1 MNKVQKIFTENF
13 ILLIFVLM
21 SLKLMFAFERISIY
35 SDYIIYLCIILFS
48 FFNREIF
55 KKENAIKITK
65 IFFGI
70 FILQLIGLLQVHTVY
85 SIHNIL
91 SSFIVYLFLIIM
103 FNFNFKI
110 RLNNN
115 IFKIAYYAATFS
127 LLIYTLN
134 NIWLKNTITAIFLF
148 LTITY
153 IFINIKEAFKENKY
167 IIIYFL
173 MLLSMCLSY
182 VHHSRTTFFIT
193 FIILLIF
200 IILNKFN
207 AYFKQDLL
215 NKLFF
220 CCILIIFSFVI
231 FYINI
236 KYSSLYDILNCYS
249 RSIFNKNIDSGR
261 PDLWYMSIKSLQSWQ
276 YIIGSGTGKLP
287 EITRYVNSSFH
298 NTYIQIFIQHG
309 ILGLVLLIMLF
320 RKIWMIIIKNSL
332 NIIMYFLISVFIAII
347 IYNCFETT
355 LLQNKTLLGITQW
368 FALGIG
374 YQCIRGDIKE
384 L

>member
-103 FNFNFKI
+103 FNFDFKI

-134 NIWLKNTITAIFLF
+134 NIWLKNTIPAIF
-148 LTITY
+148 
-153 IFINIKEAFKENKY
+153 
-167 IIIYFL
+167 
-173 MLLSMCLSY
+173 
-182 VHHSRTTFFIT
+182 
-193 FIILLIF
+193 
-200 IILNKFN
+200 
-207 AYFKQDLL
+207 
-215 NKLFF
+215 
-220 CCILIIFSFVI
+220 
-231 FYINI
+231 
-236 KYSSLYDILNCYS
+236 
-249 RSIFNKNIDSGR
+249 
-261 PDLWYMSIKSLQSWQ
+261 
-276 YIIGSGTGKLP
+276 
-287 EITRYVNSSFH
+287 
-298 NTYIQIFIQHG
+298 
-309 ILGLVLLIMLF
+309 
-320 RKIWMIIIKNSL
+320 
-332 NIIMYFLISVFIAII
+332 
-347 IYNCFETT
+347 CF
-355 LLQNKTLLGITQW
+355 
-368 FALGIG
+368 
-374 YQCIRGDIKE
+374 
-384 L
+384 

>member
-134 NIWLKNTITAIFLF
+134 NIWLKNTIPAIFLF

-320 RKIWMIIIKNSL
+320 
-332 NIIMYFLISVFIAII
+332 Y
-347 IYNCFETT
+347 
-355 LLQNKTLLGITQW
+355 
-368 FALGIG
+368 
-374 YQCIRGDIKE
+374 
-384 L
+384 

>member
-103 FNFNFKI
+103 FNFDFKI

-134 NIWLKNTITAIFLF
+134 NIWLKNTIPAIFLF

-182 VHHSRTTFFIT
+182 VHHSRTTFFIA

-207 AYFKQDLL
+207 AYFKQALL

-236 KYSSLYDILNCYS
+236 KYSSLYDILNYYS

>member
-1 MNKVQKIFTENF
+1 M
-13 ILLIFVLM
+13 
-21 SLKLMFAFERISIY
+21 
-35 SDYIIYLCIILFS
+35 
-48 FFNREIF
+48 
-55 KKENAIKITK
+55 
-65 IFFGI
+65 
-70 FILQLIGLLQVHTVY
+70 
-85 SIHNIL
+85 
-91 SSFIVYLFLIIM
+91 
-103 FNFNFKI
+103 
-110 RLNNN
+110 
-115 IFKIAYYAATFS
+115 
-127 LLIYTLN
+127 
-134 NIWLKNTITAIFLF
+134 KNTIPAIFLF

-182 VHHSRTTFFIT
+182 VHHSRTTFFIA

-236 KYSSLYDILNCYS
+236 KYSSLYDILNYYS